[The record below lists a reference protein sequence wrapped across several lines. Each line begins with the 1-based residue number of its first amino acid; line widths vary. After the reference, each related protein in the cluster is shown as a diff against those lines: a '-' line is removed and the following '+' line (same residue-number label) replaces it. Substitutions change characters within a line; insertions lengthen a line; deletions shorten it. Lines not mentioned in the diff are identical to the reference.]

1 MLKFLSND
9 FTQERWKGAALKNA
23 YALLSKQRYRKSWYL
38 ALLGLFTPAHTYHW
52 TTEYAAAFFMLA
64 GQPRDAIRICLRQ
77 MNDLEM
83 AIMLARIADYRTE
96 HPGDYA
102 PTLLELDK
110 QDEPRPVPVCG
121 EMLREVI
128 ETTVLPD
135 ARKAGDRWLSHW
147 ALWNLGQRSLAIRH
161 LTLPLRDVGM
171 EPEDADNRIRGVL
184 SGSADWM
191 SLYYD
196 LRRRYS
202 ESGNSASDSKSVA
215 ETDTWLTRAE
225 EWDMV
230 RHRSQRLWA
239 MGKRH
244 RDFSLSLCA
253 PLTRYCRLLELII
266 GHHTRLEVRRICS
279 ASTAPPD
286 QRPRRYARD

>member
-1 MLKFLSND
+1 MIAD
-9 FTQERWKGAALKNA
+9 FIFDAV
-23 YALLSKQRYRKSWYL
+23 
-38 ALLGLFTPAHTYHW
+38 
-52 TTEYAAAFFMLA
+52 EYAAAFFMLA
-64 GQPRDAIRICLRQ
+64 GQPKDAIRICLRQ
-77 MNDLEM
+77 LDDLEM

-96 HPGDYA
+96 HPGDHA

-110 QDEPRPVPVCG
+110 QDEERPVPVCG

-128 ETTVLPD
+128 ETTILPN
-135 ARKAGDRWLSHW
+135 AQKAGDRWLSHW
-147 ALWNLGQRSLAIRH
+147 ALWNLGQRATAIRH

-196 LRRRYS
+196 LRRRYFETNTNVTDSVAPLGS
-202 ESGNSASDSKSVA
+202 ES
-215 ETDTWLTRAE
+215 WLTRAE

-239 MGKRH
+239 MGKSNQ
-244 RDFSLSLCA
+244 DV
-253 PLTRYCRLLELII
+253 P
-266 GHHTRLEVRRICS
+266 
-279 ASTAPPD
+279 
-286 QRPRRYARD
+286 